1 MKRLLLALPLLLL
14 AFPAWRAWQ
23 GPLLPGYVLDYQ
35 PLQQRVVASGLVSSQ
50 SRIQI
55 GSEITATVERRLVRE
70 GDAVRAGDLLIE
82 LRSDEPRARVR
93 EAEAALR
100 QLREL
105 ERPQAA
111 AALREAQSQH
121 TQAQRERARREALQT
136 RNLLPLE
143 ALEQARRS
151 ETSAREA
158 ERRAQLNLAALAPG
172 ASQEQQLE
180 QRLAAAQATLART
193 RILAPVDGTVQS
205 RDVEPGDL
213 VQPGRLLLELTRA
226 DSREIRVALD
236 EKHLAPLAIGQPA
249 YVIADAYPQQ
259 ALPARVSF
267 IAPAIDSAR
276 GTVDVHLEVED
287 PAPFL
292 RQGMTV
298 SVDIRTAA
306 RERALVIPH
315 DALYARQG
323 AQARVRVLAQDGRVE
338 ERAVRLGLAGST
350 LSEVLEGLAAGDP
363 VLAGAAEVGQRAR
376 LQPQPLPGV
385 RQESSDA
392 R

>member
-14 AFPAWRAWQ
+14 AVPAWRAWQ
-23 GPLLPGYVLDYQ
+23 GPLVPGYVLDYQ

-55 GSEITATVERRLVRE
+55 GSEIIATVSRRLVRE
-70 GDAVRAGDLLIE
+70 GDVVRAGDLLIE
-82 LRSDEPRARVR
+82 LHSDEQIARVR

-105 ERPQAA
+105 ERPQAE

-121 TQAQRERARREALQT
+121 AQARRERERRQALQA
-136 RNLLPLE
+136 RDLLPLE
-143 ALEQARRS
+143 AFEQAQRA
-151 ETSAREA
+151 ETAAREA
-158 ERRAQLNLAALAPG
+158 ERRAALQVAALAPG
-172 ASQEQQLE
+172 ASQEQLLTE
-180 QRLAAAQATLART
+180 RLATARAALART
-193 RILAPVDGTVQS
+193 RLLAPVDGTVQS
-205 RDVEPGDL
+205 RHVEPGDL

-259 ALPARVSF
+259 ALAARVSF

-276 GTVDVHLEVED
+276 GTVDVHLEVEQE
-287 PAPFL
+287 APFL

-298 SVDIRTAA
+298 SVDIRTAR
-306 RERALVIPH
+306 REQALVIPH
-315 DALYARQG
+315 DALYSRNG
-323 AQARVRVLAQDGRVE
+323 TQARARVLGRDGRVE
-338 ERAVRLGLAGST
+338 ERHLRLGLEGST
-350 LSEVLEGLAAGDP
+350 LSEVLEGLEAGDQ
-363 VLAGAAEVGQRAR
+363 VLAGTAEAGQRVR
-376 LQPQPLPGV
+376 LQPQPLPDHGAP
-385 RQESSDA
+385 SGA

>member
-14 AFPAWRAWQ
+14 AVPAWRAWQ
-23 GPLLPGYVLDYQ
+23 GPLVPGYVLDYQ

-55 GSEITATVERRLVRE
+55 GSEIIATVSRRLVRE
-70 GDAVRAGDLLIE
+70 GDVVRAGDLLIE
-82 LRSDEPRARVR
+82 LHSDEQIARVR

-105 ERPQAA
+105 ERPQAE

-121 TQAQRERARREALQT
+121 AQARRERERRQALQA
-136 RNLLPLE
+136 RDLLPLE
-143 ALEQARRS
+143 AFEQAQRA
-151 ETSAREA
+151 ETAAREA
-158 ERRAQLNLAALAPG
+158 EQRAALQVAALAPG
-172 ASQEQQLE
+172 ASQEQLLTE
-180 QRLAAAQATLART
+180 RLATARAALART
-193 RILAPVDGTVQS
+193 RLLAPVDGTVQS
-205 RDVEPGDL
+205 RHVEPGDL

-259 ALPARVSF
+259 ALAARVSF

-276 GTVDVHLEVED
+276 GTVDVHLEVEQE
-287 PAPFL
+287 APFL

-298 SVDIRTAA
+298 SVDIRTAR
-306 RERALVIPH
+306 REQALVIPH
-315 DALYARQG
+315 DALYSRHG
-323 AQARVRVLAQDGRVE
+323 AQARARVLGRDGRVE
-338 ERAVRLGLAGST
+338 ERHLRLGLEGST
-350 LSEVLEGLAAGDP
+350 LSEVLEGLEAGDQ
-363 VLAGAAEVGQRAR
+363 VLAGTAEAGQRVR
-376 LQPQPLPGV
+376 LQPQPLPDHGAP
-385 RQESSDA
+385 SGA